1 MKNFNKKNT
10 HFSLKDFSNLKIDA
24 VTTNVWKKRKFK
36 NGLIYYTGSKD
47 FIERLEK
54 LLNESFKLNKI
65 KKFLLI
71 TNRNSS
77 VIIQIGSNFLAFTSF
92 SRDHPIFFRIHK
104 INY

>member
-1 MKNFNKKNT
+1 MQLQLMYGKKE
-10 HFSLKDFSNLKIDA
+10 SLKMDLFIIL
-24 VTTNVWKKRKFK
+24 VQ
-36 NGLIYYTGSKD
+36 KD

-92 SRDHPIFFRIHK
+92 SRDHPIFLEYIK
-104 INY
+104 VNY

>member
-1 MKNFNKKNT
+1 MA
-10 HFSLKDFSNLKIDA
+10 NLKIDA

-92 SRDHPIFFRIHK
+92 SRDHQYFLEYIK
-104 INY
+104 VNY